1 MFALYFILI
10 LKVEYLNFLLIYF
23 CKHNYYKIKEIDPT
37 EEFGGKT
44 YFTCGF
50 CGKNKTEEIPKLNE
64 DNYFIEIL
72 KANCE
77 HGNGKRYI
85 FKQDK
90 NRTYEITDNIRH
102 ID

>member
-1 MFALYFILI
+1 MNKIINNCYFKSLICLLIYFILI

-64 DNYFIEIL
+64 DNYFI
-72 KANCE
+72 
-77 HGNGKRYI
+77 
-85 FKQDK
+85 
-90 NRTYEITDNIRH
+90 
-102 ID
+102 